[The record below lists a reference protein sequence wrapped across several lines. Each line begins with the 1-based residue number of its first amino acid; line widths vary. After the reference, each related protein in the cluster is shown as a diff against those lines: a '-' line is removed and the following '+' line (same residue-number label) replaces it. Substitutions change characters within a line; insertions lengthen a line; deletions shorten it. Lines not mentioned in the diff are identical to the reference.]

1 MLYPSIDRL
10 LEKIDSKYSLVSV
23 AAKRARKMQL
33 THDERLSKYVSQKCV
48 GKALEE
54 IYSGV
59 LTYRITK
66 KPEVHGKQTIS
77 NPESE
82 NTDSL
87 Y

>member
-23 AAKRARKMQL
+23 AAKRARVMQQK
-33 THDERLSKYVSQKCV
+33 HDERLPKYVSHKCV

-54 IYSGV
+54 IYAGE

-66 KPEVHGKQTIS
+66 KTEMPGE
-77 NPESE
+77 
-82 NTDSL
+82 
-87 Y
+87 